1 MVLRIIF
8 TKFAQKQ
15 DNKIKKIKYLKSC
28 LKVRQT
34 NIKVSIE
41 LTHILLVNFKI
52 YKI

>member
-1 MVLRIIF
+1 MLLKIIF
-8 TKFAQKQ
+8 NKFAQKQ
-15 DNKIKKIKYLKSC
+15 VNKIKNIIYLKSSF
-28 LKVRQT
+28 KIRQT